1 MTGVCV
7 GGGLRLFRCRAS
19 LRRRVQHEDDDSR
32 CGRRFLL
39 SVSRALV
46 RQAVGSDGC
55 CATAA
60 CCSLL
65 EHQDAAGGRGGDVG
79 DGVSA
84 SFPARF
90 PVRVGFWCSSRGWPV
105 VGACNRTCSSL
116 VRPECSRRAESVVV
130 VVARLAFWTPVLWS
144 IFVCTPIPGASVPCA
159 RYCFLF
165 GCIAGIVSRCRR
177 SSLARFSSSPG
188 GP

>member
-1 MTGVCV
+1 
-7 GGGLRLFRCRAS
+7 
-19 LRRRVQHEDDDSR
+19 
-32 CGRRFLL
+32 L

-84 SFPARF
+84 SFLARF

-177 SSLARFSSSPG
+177 SSLARFSSKSGWALVPFTRLTAQ
-188 GP
+188 

>member
-1 MTGVCV
+1 MGKQ
-7 GGGLRLFRCRAS
+7 GSWGNSAGPARWWRALPS
-19 LRRRVQHEDDDSR
+19 TLASSDDGSVRWRGATAFPLPRVSPPEGAAL
-32 CGRRFLL
+32 GRRFALRAAFLL

-84 SFPARF
+84 SFLARF
-90 PVRVGFWCSSRGWPV
+90 PVRVGFWYSSRGWPV
-105 VGACNRTCSSL
+105 VGACNRT
-116 VRPECSRRAESVVV
+116 
-130 VVARLAFWTPVLWS
+130 
-144 IFVCTPIPGASVPCA
+144 
-159 RYCFLF
+159 
-165 GCIAGIVSRCRR
+165 
-177 SSLARFSSSPG
+177 
-188 GP
+188 